1 MELSLQEIVFYV
13 VGAGILFC
21 SVMAVTAG
29 KILHSATYLLFV
41 LFGTGVIYGLLGYN
55 YLSAVQLMV
64 YAGGIVVLYVFS
76 ILLTK
81 SDRNMK
87 YHISRSKL
95 FCVLLT
101 TIAGA
106 ALVLFLIV
114 TNGFVVNTIPQGVE
128 LPTKEIGHALV
139 GTGKYQFVLPFE
151 IIGVLLLSCMIG
163 AIMIAR
169 KDKKQTKE
177 K

>member
-64 YAGGIVVLYVFS
+64 YA
-76 ILLTK
+76 
-81 SDRNMK
+81 DRNMK

-128 LPTKEIGHALV
+128 IPTKEIGHALV

-151 IIGVLLLSCMIG
+151 VIGVLLLSCMIG